1 MLWTV
6 VGFFQIIQE
15 TSLACL
21 IKKRENPLTSGIE
34 HFWVLKLEHVNFYTD
49 EQLSKLAKIIFAVN
63 FFMHFSHKNLL
74 DRLSLKNT
82 KMFDRF

>member
-1 MLWTV
+1 M
-6 VGFFQIIQE
+6 VGIFQIIQE

-49 EQLSKLAKIIFAVN
+49 EQLSELAKIIFAVN
-63 FFMHFSHKNLL
+63 FFMHFSHKDLL